1 MKLQLGWNKASHI
14 WKTINQHEHI
24 IWVEN
29 VYSFRVSFPV
39 FGGIR
44 VAHHFSLSCFLF
56 VLFVVL
62 CFMYTIMSLS
72 LYSPFLIAPWFSL
85 TFNVLG
91 NPISRDHS
99 WFLLEVILVCIC
111 TVVVVVSLWSVIFFQ
126 TFVFRFL
133 PITNE
138 LIGKVLYFCP
148 RLNYYR
154 VTLNMVFDKDTMSNI
169 IHSTLCDKM
178 YWMWYYQLEISND
191 FYVFV
196 TVPTALSSMFPGRR
210 IRVLSRLGVVL

>member
-1 MKLQLGWNKASHI
+1 
-14 WKTINQHEHI
+14 
-24 IWVEN
+24 
-29 VYSFRVSFPV
+29 
-39 FGGIR
+39 
-44 VAHHFSLSCFLF
+44 
-56 VLFVVL
+56 
-62 CFMYTIMSLS
+62 
-72 LYSPFLIAPWFSL
+72 
-85 TFNVLG
+85 
-91 NPISRDHS
+91 
-99 WFLLEVILVCIC
+99 LVCIC
-111 TVVVVVSLWSVIFFQ
+111 TVVVVVSLWSVIFSRL
-126 TFVFRFL
+126 VFRFL

-154 VTLNMVFDKDTMSNI
+154 VTVNMIFDKDTMSNI